1 MPFPGE
7 WTAAA
12 SGVLRRRDFV
22 ALAGTLAVAPLVLG
36 AGTLTRHGGGA
47 MYGLIGRINAVPG
60 RRDELAAILLEG
72 TSEMAGCLAYI
83 VAKDLADA
91 DALWITEVWDSR
103 ESHGASLRLPVVQQA
118 VAQARPIIAGFGERI
133 ETEPVGRAGHVG
145 VTPAAAATAA
155 AAHADGP
162 HRVSSTDGTPIAV
175 WRSGSGPPLLL
186 VHGTTADHTRW
197 ARVAPLFAA
206 RFTVYAMD
214 RRGRGQSGDA
224 PAYSIEREGADI
236 AAVAGW
242 IGEPVSLVG
251 HSYGAICSIE
261 AALRI
266 ASLHRLVLY
275 EPPLPMGIEIVAPAA
290 SARLQALVDADEREE
305 ALLVFFREVVQV
317 PEPQLAIMRK
327 QPAWP
332 ARVAAAHT
340 ITREMHVERDYALD
354 MARLRTVTTPTLL
367 LLGGES
373 QALFREATERLD
385 RALPHSRIHEM
396 PGQQHVAM
404 DVIPDEFVR
413 IVSEFLLA

>member
-1 MPFPGE
+1 
-7 WTAAA
+7 
-12 SGVLRRRDFV
+12 
-22 ALAGTLAVAPLVLG
+22 
-36 AGTLTRHGGGA
+36 
-47 MYGLIGRINAVPG
+47 MYGLIGRINAVAG

-72 TSEMAGCLAYI
+72 TSGMPGCLAYV
-83 VAKDLADA
+83 VAKDLAEP
-91 DALWITEVWDSR
+91 DALWVTEVWDSR

-118 VAQARPIIAGFGERI
+118 IASARPLIAGFGARI
-133 ETEPVGRAGHVG
+133 ETEPVGGAGSVG
-145 VTPAAAATAA
+145 GAPAAATGATGATGAA
-155 AAHADGP
+155 VAAHADGP
-162 HRVSSTDGTPIAV
+162 HRVTSTDGTPIAV

-197 ARVAPLFAA
+197 SRVAPLFAS
-206 RFTVYAMD
+206 RFTVYSVD

-224 PAYSIEREGADI
+224 AAYSIEQEGADV

-242 IGEPVSLVG
+242 IGEPVSLLG
-251 HSYGAICSIE
+251 HSYGAICSLE

-266 ASLHRLVLY
+266 VSLHRLVLY
-275 EPPLPMGIEIVAPAA
+275 EPPLPLGIEIVAPAA
-290 SARLQALVDADEREE
+290 SARLQALIDGDEREE

-317 PEPQLAIMRK
+317 PEPQLAIMREH
-327 QPAWP
+327 PAWP

-340 ITREMHVERDYALD
+340 LTREMHVEREYALD
-354 MARLRTVTTPTLL
+354 LARLRTVTTPTLL

-373 QALFREATERLD
+373 QAQFREATERLD
-385 RALPHSRIHEM
+385 RALPHSRVHEM